1 MAKPDQKLILQPK
14 YVSLPVQMEYSLI
27 TLKNGIRVL
36 HKPAQESG
44 IMHMCLVVNT
54 GSRDETAEKAGL
66 AHFIEHLLFKGT
78 KKRNT
83 YQILNRLEVVGAD
96 LNAYTTKEQTCIH
109 ASFLNEHLE
118 RSLDLL
124 TDIMFYSTFPE
135 NELEKEK
142 GIVLDELD
150 SYKDTPE
157 EHIQDEFDEIVF
169 KGHVLGQNILGTP
182 ETIKAFKQ
190 SDIFNFVND
199 NYNTHEIVLGVYGNI
214 SEKKLQK
221 LTEKYLGSI
230 PENNHKKNRVE
241 ANGYSP
247 QIIQLEKNCN
257 QSHCIIGSRS
267 YNLTDSHKMGM
278 LLLNNL
284 LGGPGMS
291 SKLNLEIRER
301 FGACYTIESNFV
313 PMTDTGMFSIY
324 FGTDAEKTNR
334 CIKLIHKELKKLR
347 EQPLSTLLLQ
357 QAKRRFKGQ
366 IALAEES
373 RISVIIAMSK
383 SLLDYGRVDSLEEI
397 FNKIDAVTSVELL
410 EIANQNFDLA
420 QLSMLTFMP
429 TE

>member
-1 MAKPDQKLILQPK
+1 
-14 YVSLPVQMEYSLI
+14 MEYSLI

-124 TDIMFYSTFPE
+124 TDIMFHSTFPQ

-142 GIVLDELD
+142 GVVLDELD

-182 ETIKAFKQ
+182 ETIKSFKQ
-190 SDIFNFVND
+190 SDIFNFVHD

-221 LTEKYLGSI
+221 LAEKYLGTI
-230 PENNHKKNRVE
+230 PENIHSKNRLGV
-241 ANGYSP
+241 NGYIP
-247 QIIQLEKNCN
+247 QTIEVEKNCN

-267 YNLTDSHKMGM
+267 YKLTDTHKMGM

-291 SKLNLEIRER
+291 SKLNLEIREK
-301 FGACYTIESNFV
+301 FGACYTIESSFV
-313 PMTDTGMFSIY
+313 PMTDTGMFNIY

-334 CIKLIHKELKKLR
+334 CVKLIHKELKKLR
-347 EQPLSTLLLQ
+347 EQPLSSLQLQ

-383 SLLDYGRVDSLEEI
+383 SLLDYGKVDSLEEI
-397 FNKIDAVTSVELL
+397 FSKIDAVTSAEIL
-410 EIANQNFDLA
+410 EIANQNFDPS
-420 QLSMLTFMP
+420 QLSMLTFVP
-429 TE
+429 AE

>member
-1 MAKPDQKLILQPK
+1 
-14 YVSLPVQMEYSLI
+14 MEYSLL

-44 IMHMCLVVNT
+44 IMHMCLVINA
-54 GSRDETAEKAGL
+54 GSRDETNEAIGL

-78 KKRNT
+78 RKRNT

-118 RSLDLL
+118 RALDLL
-124 TDIMFYSTFPE
+124 TDITFNSVFPQ

-142 GIVLDELD
+142 GVVLDELD

-169 KGHVLGQNILGTP
+169 NDHALGNNILGTP
-182 ETIKAFKQ
+182 ESIKAFKQ
-190 SDIFNFVND
+190 SDILSFIAA

-214 SEKKLQK
+214 PEKKLQK
-221 LTEKYLGSI
+221 LADKYLGII
-230 PENNHKKNRVE
+230 PENNQTKHRTE
-241 ANGYSP
+241 ANGYLAKVD
-247 QIIQLEKNCN
+247 QKEKNCI
-257 QSHCIIGSRS
+257 QTHCIIGGRS
-267 YNLTDSHKMGM
+267 YNLNHDKKTGM

-291 SKLNLEIRER
+291 SRLNLEIRER
-301 FGACYTIESNFV
+301 FGACYTIESSFV

-324 FGTDAEKTNR
+324 FGTDDGKASR
-334 CIKLIHKELKKLR
+334 CIKLVHKELKKLR
-347 EQPLSTLLLQ
+347 ENQLSTMQLH
-357 QAKRRFKGQ
+357 QAKQRFKGQ

-373 RISVIIAMSK
+373 RISVIIAMTK
-383 SLLDYGRVDSLEEI
+383 SLLDYGKVDSLPEI
-397 FNKIDAVTSVELL
+397 FNKIDSVSANDIL
-410 EIANQNFDLA
+410 EIANENFSPE
-420 QLSMLTFMP
+420 QLSMLTFVP
-429 TE
+429 SE